1 VGDFLEEI
9 KKGWVKSG
17 LSRLGGVRVEG
28 GSGGLQRRR
37 EELRK
42 QAEDSAERQ
51 HKRGKLSALERILG
65 LLDPGSFVE
74 LDPFIEHRASALGMD
89 QRRRLGD
96 GVVAGYGAVDGRRVF
111 VYSQDFGFM
120 GGSLGEMHAKKI
132 CHVLDLAIENGAPVV
147 GFHDSGGARIQEGVA
162 SLAGYGEIFR
172 RNVQASGVVPQIAVI
187 AGPTAGGASYS
198 PALMDFTLMVRGIG
212 TTFITGP
219 RVIKQVTGEDVDPQ
233 VLGGADTHASIT
245 GTASITFETEEEAF
259 ESIRRLLGY
268 LPPNNLDDPP
278 RYEAVDPS
286 RAIEGIIPDD
296 AKKAYDIR
304 ALLQAVVD
312 GGSLFEIQPHF
323 ATNCVVGFALLG
335 GQPLGVV
342 ASQPAVMAGC
352 MTIDSSDKISR
363 FVRFCD
369 AFNLPVVTFQDV
381 PGYLPGVDQER
392 GGIIRH
398 GAKVIYAYA
407 EASVPKVTVILR
419 KSFGGAY
426 IALGSKHL
434 GADLVYALPRAE
446 VAVMGAE
453 GAVEI
458 VYRREIA
465 EDPEKRRGLIEMYR
479 EELSNPYQAAKLGYI
494 DDVIEASEIRSRLTG
509 ALALLSIKRVRP
521 HPPKRHGNMPV

>member
-1 VGDFLEEI
+1 MSL
-9 KKGWVKSG
+9 
-17 LSRLGGVRVEG
+17 EG
-28 GSGGLQRRR
+28 GGGELKRRR
-37 EELRK
+37 EELRR

-89 QRRRLGD
+89 RRRRLGD
-96 GVVAGYGAVDGRRVF
+96 GVVTGYGTVDGRMVF

-120 GGSLGEMHAKKI
+120 GGSLGEMHARKI
-132 CHVLDLAIENGAPVV
+132 CHILDLAIENGAPVV

-198 PALMDFTLMVRGIG
+198 PALMDFTLMVRGLG

-233 VLGGADTHASIT
+233 VLGGADTHASVT
-245 GTASITFETEEEAF
+245 GIASMTFDTEEEAF
-259 ESIRRLLGY
+259 EATKSLLGY
-268 LPPNNLDDPP
+268 LPPNNLDDPST
-278 RYEAVDPS
+278 YELVEPS
-286 RAIEGIIPDD
+286 RALEGIIPDD
-296 AKKAYDIR
+296 ARRAYDVR
-304 ALLQAVVD
+304 ELLRAVVD
-312 GGSLFEIQPHF
+312 GGSLFEIQPHY
-323 ATNCVVGFALLG
+323 AMNSVVGFALLG
-335 GQPLGVV
+335 GRPLGVV

-352 MTIDSSDKISR
+352 MTIDSSDKIAR

-407 EASVPKVTVILR
+407 EATVPKVTVILR

-434 GADLVYALPRAE
+434 GADLVYALPQAE

-465 EDPEKRRGLIEMYR
+465 DNPEKREELIEKFR
-479 EELSNPYQAAKLGYI
+479 EEFSNPFQAAKLGYV
-494 DDVIEASEIRSRLTG
+494 DEVIEPSEMRPRLVE
-509 ALALLSIKRVRP
+509 ALRLLSKKRVRP